1 MNACIIWNI
10 YVYLCNI
17 WGNISLQGKGSNIN
31 RLKLPKR
38 ILEKNK
44 KNLVKNM
51 TRLLP
56 KKEDRK
62 TFKMQCF
69 PLYSILK
76 AFGNLKIDFLSL
88 DIEGMEFSVMESIL
102 KPKTEFEFNVA
113 TIEKAHM
120 NKPESRASFIEFD
133 YMMRGKGYRMFETLH
148 LDALYD
154 NFV

>member
-1 MNACIIWNI
+1 
-10 YVYLCNI
+10 
-17 WGNISLQGKGSNIN
+17 
-31 RLKLPKR
+31 
-38 ILEKNK
+38 
-44 KNLVKNM
+44 M

-76 AFGNLKIDFLSL
+76 AFGNLKMDFFSL

-148 LDALYD
+148 LDALYE
-154 NFV
+154 NVV

>member
-1 MNACIIWNI
+1 
-10 YVYLCNI
+10 
-17 WGNISLQGKGSNIN
+17 
-31 RLKLPKR
+31 
-38 ILEKNK
+38 
-44 KNLVKNM
+44 M

-56 KKEDRK
+56 KKENRK

-102 KPKTEFEFNVA
+102 KTKTEFQFNVA

-148 LDALYD
+148 LDALYE